1 MGTPSTP
8 ATLAVERLRLSL
20 EAVAGALADV
30 QTSDLLSAEEEVRA
44 ALWAA
49 GRIARVLPE
58 ERQALASEIQRARL
72 ALERCRAIGD
82 VVSQVTAATLA
93 LYGGNGQYDR
103 CGHSAA
109 PASSARSSV
118 EVRA

>member
-20 EAVAGALADV
+20 EVVAGALADV
-30 QTSDLLSAEEEVRA
+30 QTADLLSAEEEVRT

-49 GRIARVLPE
+49 GRITRVMPE
-58 ERQALASEIQRARL
+58 ERQALAKEIHRARL
-72 ALERCRAIGD
+72 ALERCRAIGT
-82 VVSQVTAATLA
+82 VLSQVTAAALA

-118 EVRA
+118 EARA